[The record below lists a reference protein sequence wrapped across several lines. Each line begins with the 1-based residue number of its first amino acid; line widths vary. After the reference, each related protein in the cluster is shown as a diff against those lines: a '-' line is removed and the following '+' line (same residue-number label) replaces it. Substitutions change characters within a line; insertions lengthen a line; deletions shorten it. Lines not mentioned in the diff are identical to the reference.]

1 MLKSIIIKFWMNEIV
16 PNEWNIGRLIFYLRK
31 DIYHCQ
37 RITEELYYLKLH
49 IIAIILHTRLLSIE
63 ESLDHKS
70 HCSFRPGRGCID
82 TIFTTKMA
90 LKKRQEHGLES
101 RVLFLDLVKA
111 FNCVPREMLWKILAK
126 FGVPNKL
133 ISLLK
138 VLHANFVI
146 KFTINDVT

>member
-1 MLKSIIIKFWMNEIV
+1 MSGILEDS
-16 PNEWNIGRLIFYLRK
+16 
-31 DIYHCQ
+31 Q

-49 IIAIILHTRLLSIE
+49 IIVIILHTRLLSIE

-70 HCSFRPGRGCID
+70 HCSFRPGRGYTD
-82 TIFTTKMA
+82 ATFTTKMA
-90 LKKRQEHGLES
+90 LKKRRGHGS
-101 RVLFLDLVKA
+101 KSWVLFLDLVKA

-126 FGVPNKL
+126 FGVLNKL